1 MKKLLVMLLAAAMCV
16 SMLAG
21 CSGSGSGDSAAQP
34 SGEASQQESQA
45 AQNTEKT
52 EESTAP
58 AEQTSGLRDLT
69 ALGDEHMAS
78 YFLMANTMEEFT
90 AWQALRKMMEAKN
103 INIVAEFVADDQYQ
117 SMLQTRFA
125 SMNNVPMFC
134 YNNLSD
140 NEVMALADNGQI
152 LDFLPLIEGGDGT
165 AKNFFEV
172 NPFGSAALAKVALDG
187 KIWWLPNLYVTT
199 WNGTQGEHGTNVGL
213 NIRHDWLEKYGLDYP
228 KTLDEYHDALKT
240 FNEQDPS
247 GSGANTPG
255 MNVYSYSLVGGN
267 DAQAMLFGLVRG
279 LINVN
284 WDTDVAT
291 SMWKQDTMKDYIA
304 WVQGMV
310 KEGLIDETMIG
321 SNTELRS
328 KAANNQIGA
337 YTTYPNA
344 TGYEPLIEAAKDENG
359 QITACY
365 AEIIPFAAV
374 EGVTPLLAIEDP
386 IYMWDH
392 FVFTSVLTDAQ
403 LGADFLDVY
412 YSDASIDLINWGVE
426 GINYEVVNGEKQ
438 FLKGKSTV
446 EGVDLEF
453 DLDQQNKFIQEKAD
467 LRASYGKHLYSR
479 ALFPDMT
486 YYNLDADIDQ
496 LINGT
501 EPWAK
506 PKGEACYETINN
518 WEHYCSI
525 DVSGCLAAATSEE
538 SALYNQYYS
547 DLSTASQEAIM
558 SLATSE
564 TPVDDIPTI
573 VENLDN
579 LGLSQIIDQ
588 YQARHDR
595 FIGK

>member
-1 MKKLLVMLLAAAMCV
+1 MKKLLVMLLAAAMCI

-21 CSGSGSGDSAAQP
+21 CTSSGTSEGGS
-34 SGEASQQESQA
+34 EATTTESQA
-45 AQNTEKT
+45 TTETGTT
-52 EESTAP
+52 ETSTAP
-58 AEQTSGLRDLT
+58 ATSDAAGLRDFT
-69 ALGDEHMAS
+69 ALGDEHMGS

-90 AWQALRKMMEAKN
+90 AWQALRQMMVAKN
-103 INIVAEFVADDQYQ
+103 INIVAEFIADDQYQ
-117 SMLQTRFA
+117 STLQTRFA
-125 SMNNVPMFC
+125 SMTDVPMFC

-152 LDFLPLIEGGDGT
+152 LDILPLIEGGDGT

-172 NPFGSAALAKVALDG
+172 NEFGKAGLAKVALDG
-187 KIWWLPNLYVTT
+187 KIWWLPNLYITR
-199 WNGTQGEHGTNVGL
+199 WNGTFGEHGTNVGV
-213 NIRHDWLEKYGLDYP
+213 NIRHDWLEKYDLAYP
-228 KTLDEYHDALKT
+228 TNLDEYRNILKT

-247 GSGANTPG
+247 GTGANVAG
-255 MNVYSYSLVGGN
+255 NNVYSYRVDNGN
-267 DAQAMLFGLVRG
+267 DGQAMWFGLVRG
-279 LINVN
+279 LVNVN
-284 WDTDVAT
+284 WDTDEAT
-291 SMWKQDTMKDYIA
+291 SMWKQDTMTDYIS

-310 KEGLIDETMIG
+310 QEGLMDESMLG
-321 SNTELRS
+321 STTELRN

-365 AEIIPFAAV
+365 AEIVPFAAV

-392 FVFTSVLTDAQ
+392 FVFTNQLTDAS

-412 YSDASIDLINWGVE
+412 YSDASIDLINYGVE

-486 YYNLDADIDQ
+486 YYFLDNDIDQ
-496 LINGT
+496 LVNGT
-501 EPWAK
+501 EPWAV

-518 WEHYCSI
+518 WEHYTSI
-525 DVSGCLAAATSEE
+525 DVAGCLAAATSAE
-538 SALYNQYYS
+538 SELYNQYYS
-547 DLSTASQEAIM
+547 DLSTQSAEFISALALSQ
-558 SLATSE
+558 SS
-564 TPVDDIPTI
+564 VDEIPTM
-573 VENLDN
+573 VETLDG